1 MTKRRNRGDGGL
13 SQRHDHTSC
22 PPADDNGDRP
32 EHRCRGRW
40 VGTLSVK
47 VAGKTKRKTVYGRTQ
62 QEARHKLE
70 AG

>member
-62 QEARHKLE
+62 Q
-70 AG
+70 